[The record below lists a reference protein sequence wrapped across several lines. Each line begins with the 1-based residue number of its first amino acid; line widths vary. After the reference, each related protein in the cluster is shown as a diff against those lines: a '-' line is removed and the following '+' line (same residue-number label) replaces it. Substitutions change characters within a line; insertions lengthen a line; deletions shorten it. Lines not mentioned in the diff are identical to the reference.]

1 NFYTYVSN
9 RPTTLT
15 DPSGLAQCLYEV
27 GKGQLTCISS
37 TNPFGTE
44 QIQLSGSS
52 GLGRCKNN
60 SACHFPYLGPVEPN
74 KYQMNKDL
82 RPGHE
87 YWYRLE
93 PIPHIP
99 GWKVRLGLARGGFAM
114 HLGTFSEGCI
124 NVDIARREN
133 HRGFRGHCGQHRSS
147 V

>member
-1 NFYTYVSN
+1 M
-9 RPTTLT
+9 
-15 DPSGLAQCLYEV
+15 

-87 YWYRLE
+87 YCYRLE

-124 NVDIARREN
+124 NVDKNDPVARQKYFDLLKMLDAEQGDNFMWVER
-133 HRGFRGHCGQHRSS
+133 
-147 V
+147 